1 LKWVA
6 DPLGLGTIVQLVP
19 FHNSVS
25 VERFWEDPTAM
36 QNVGPLHDTD
46 PKELSELGEVL
57 ALGTIDHVE
66 TVAAGDDAGTASTP
80 AATHTM
86 PTAMGPS
93 RRRPG
98 RILDRCGG

>member
-1 LKWVA
+1 
-6 DPLGLGTIVQLVP
+6 
-19 FHNSVS
+19 
-25 VERFWEDPTAM
+25 M
-36 QNVGPLHDTD
+36 QNLGPLHETD
-46 PKELSELGEVL
+46 PRALPELGEVL

-86 PTAMGPS
+86 PIAMGPR